1 MSHHRSKV
9 SIVFASVGI
18 IAMGCVATI
27 LPQLDMKSG
36 QLGYAAA
43 YAQGK
48 SESAP
53 GRSGPTP
60 GNRGNNGKSSSSNGN
75 GVALD
80 EEDENEVARPV
91 WRASSTATGNEFRN
105 HGQRVRSLVAIA
117 KALGYPASAGALQ
130 GNFGTPQEILND
142 DELVAFFAGNPD
154 GETMQKI
161 LAAKPGSDSGAW
173 ATYNLDVNNDG
184 VVDSIDLEIVRSGA
198 GQNGGNDEEDS
209 GV

>member
-1 MSHHRSKV
+1 M
-9 SIVFASVGI
+9 
-18 IAMGCVATI
+18 
-27 LPQLDMKSG
+27 
-36 QLGYAAA
+36 
-43 YAQGK
+43 
-48 SESAP
+48 
-53 GRSGPTP
+53 
-60 GNRGNNGKSSSSNGN
+60 
-75 GVALD
+75 D

-105 HGQRVRSLVAIA
+105 HGQRVRSMVAIA
-117 KALGYPASAGALQ
+117 KALGYPASVGALQ